1 MAQIFSPAADA
12 WLRLVLVAAAGAM
25 LLVLVVAL
33 GFVHSGWATRQD
45 EVVAQPVPFSHK
57 HHVGGLGLD
66 CRYCHTDVE
75 QTASAGFPSTHT
87 CMTCHSQIWTN
98 AGMLAPVRESFAT
111 DQAIRWN
118 RVHRLP
124 DYVYFDHSIHVAKGI
139 GCTTCHGAVDDMPLA
154 RQAAPLTMQWCI
166 ACHRHPEPY
175 LRARDQVF
183 SLNWRPAADQEA
195 VGRKRVAEYGIA
207 VDRLDNCYTCHR

>member
-12 WLRLVLVAAAGAM
+12 WLRLALVTAAGA
-25 LLVLVVAL
+25 VLFGLAVVL

-45 EVVAQPVPFSHK
+45 QVVVQPVPFSHK

-75 QTASAGFPSTHT
+75 QTASAGFPPTHI

-98 AGMLAPVRESFAT
+98 AGMLARVRESFAT
-111 DQAIRWN
+111 GRAIRWN
-118 RVHRLP
+118 RVHLLP

-139 GCTTCHGAVDDMPLA
+139 GCTTCHGAVDEMPLT
-154 RQAAPLTMQWCI
+154 RQAAPLTMEWCI
-166 ACHRHPEPY
+166 ACHRHPEPN

-183 SLNWRPAADQEA
+183 SLDWQPAADQEA
-195 VGRKRVAEYGIA
+195 VGRKRIVEYGIA